1 MENTSNKKDK
11 IIRISILTI
20 LLLLIGVMIYVTI
33 SYAYWQ
39 KEYNQEKE
47 NTLQSGCFSY
57 KFTDKN
63 SINLENAYPMGESDA
78 MKLTPY
84 TFTIENNCS
93 IDMFYNVTLNTTNT
107 SELDSSLRY
116 KLLNG
121 ENVIGSDI
129 ISNLKTYNEY
139 NNSTYT
145 DESGDYSIINSY
157 ILDKGTLSAA
167 TMNDDNTEVIKAG
180 ENITYDL
187 YLWIDENVDDIEIMA
202 KSFEGK
208 IIVSSTTSPYSN
220 ENIIKAYTYNQDS
233 TAANYCVTGEE
244 DTCVETTCY
253 ESIEANSCAS
263 GTIVD
268 YKVNDTD
275 TVRFH
280 VMYDNGNTMTMQS
293 QKNTVY
299 NVAWISATDYATA
312 NTDKTECAYDSC
324 NDEGPMTILPV
335 LEEKT
340 NGWKNVNP
348 QTYTMGTT
356 VFKTNAFTACS
367 SYSECAINTYTLDER
382 TANARMITVQE
393 ASDLGCTAD
402 NKSCPIW
409 MYNYLQY
416 STSYGG
422 TIDDTNIENAVNDNW
437 GYWAMNANS
446 INGSYAWHVL
456 LHGKMSNDTIYSNK
470 YCARAVVEIN
480 K

>member
-63 SINLENAYPMGESDA
+63 SINLENAYPMSESDA

-93 IDMFYNVTLNTTNT
+93 IDIFYNVTLNTTNT

-121 ENVIGSDI
+121 EDVIGSDI
-129 ISNLKTYNEY
+129 ISNLNTYSEF

-233 TAANYCVTGEE
+233 TAANYCVTGDEA
-244 DTCVETTCY
+244 TCEETTCY
-253 ESIEANSCAS
+253 KSGRSNSCPV
-263 GTIVD
+263 GTIID
-268 YKVNDTD
+268 YKVNETEMI
-275 TVRFH
+275 RFH
-280 VMYDNGNTMTMQS
+280 VMYDNGTTLTMQS

-299 NVAWISATDYATA
+299 CHKWISETDYATA
-312 NTDKTECAYDSC
+312 NIDETSCSSTAC
-324 NDEGPMTILPV
+324 NDEGPITILNV
-335 LEEKT
+335 LESKT
-340 NGWKNVNP
+340 SNWKNVNK
-348 QTYTMGTT
+348 QRYTMGTT
-356 VFKTNAFTACS
+356 TFKTNSFTGCS
-367 SYSECAINTYTLDER
+367 SYNTCDKNTYTLDER

-393 ASDLGCTAD
+393 ATNLGCT
-402 NKSCPIW
+402 SSLCPIW
-409 MYNYLQY
+409 MYNYLQE
-416 STSYGG
+416 STNYGG
-422 TIDDTNIENAVNDNW
+422 TINDTYTENGIAGNYAYWTMSALSSDTNI
-437 GYWAMNANS
+437 
-446 INGSYAWHVL
+446 AWHMTYGGYL
-456 LHGKMSNDTIYSNK
+456 TKRNTFDSYFG
-470 YCARAVVEIN
+470 ARAVVEIN